1 MKIPIFSR
9 LKAKRETEQLT
20 PKEFAK
26 LFMEYTNSKA
36 GVPVNR
42 ETAIK
47 VAAVFACV
55 NLISQTIAA
64 LPLGLYKNIQNGKIK
79 AEEHNLYALLHD
91 LPNPQ
96 TVSFDFWQMLIVNLL
111 LTGDGIAV
119 IKRDQDGIIR
129 ELWNIPSSAV
139 SIYKNSKTNEKY
151 YIITE
156 SGVQYKYYPE
166 NIMHIQGMK
175 FSSSD
180 SALDPIEI
188 AREALGLSLATEE
201 YGSKYFSQ
209 GGNMGGA
216 IEVPVA
222 MSEEAFLRFKE
233 SFQTA
238 YSGLGGAHKWL
249 FLEEGAKANKLNSD
263 PEESQFLETRKFQVI
278 EIARFFNVPP
288 HMIMD
293 LERATFSNIEQQS
306 INFVQFC
313 LSPWLKKIEQTIF
326 RDLLS
331 PNDRKK
337 HYAKF
342 GVNALLRG
350 DTAARKDFYNTMVQ
364 CGAFS
369 PNIILELEDMN
380 TFEGGDVR
388 MVNGNM
394 IPVNMLEDYY
404 KYKMNSG
411 KGGEN
416 DEKTG
421 KAG

>member
-1 MKIPIFSR
+1 MKIPLIGKF
-9 LKAKRETEQLT
+9 LAKRETEQLT
-20 PKEFAK
+20 AKEFAK
-26 LFMEYTNSKA
+26 IFMDLSNSNA

-55 NLISQTIAA
+55 NLISCTIAA
-64 LPLGLYKNIQNGKIK
+64 LPLVLYKNKQGGKIK
-79 AEEHNLYALLHD
+79 AEEHNLYTLLHD

-96 TVSFDFWQMLIVNLL
+96 TISFDFWQMLIVNLL

-119 IKRDQDGIIR
+119 IKRDGDGTIR
-129 ELWNIPSSAV
+129 ELWNVPSGAV

-151 YIITE
+151 YVITE
-156 SGVQYKYYPE
+156 SGNQYKYYAE
-166 NIMHIQGMK
+166 NILHVQGMK
-175 FSSSD
+175 FSSPD
-180 SALDPIEI
+180 AALDPIEI

-209 GGNMGGA
+209 GGNLGGV
-216 IEVPVA
+216 IETPTA
-222 MSEEAFLRFKE
+222 MSDDAFNRFKE
-233 SFQTA
+233 SFNSA

-249 FLEEGAKANKLNSD
+249 FLEEGAKANKLNSNPD
-263 PEESQFLETRKFQVI
+263 ESQFLETRKFQVI

-306 INFVQFC
+306 INFVQYC
-313 LSPWLKKIEQTIF
+313 LAPWLKKIEQTIF

-331 PNDRKK
+331 INDRKK

-342 GVNALLRG
+342 SANALLRG
-350 DTAARKDFYNTMVQ
+350 DIAARKDFYNSMIQNGV
-364 CGAFS
+364 FS
-369 PNIILELEDMN
+369 PNIVLELEDMN
-380 TFEGGDVR
+380 TYEGGDIR

-394 IPVNMLEDYY
+394 IPVNLLEEYF
-404 KYKMNSG
+404 KYKMISE
-411 KGGEN
+411 KGGGNNGE
-416 DEKTG
+416 TG